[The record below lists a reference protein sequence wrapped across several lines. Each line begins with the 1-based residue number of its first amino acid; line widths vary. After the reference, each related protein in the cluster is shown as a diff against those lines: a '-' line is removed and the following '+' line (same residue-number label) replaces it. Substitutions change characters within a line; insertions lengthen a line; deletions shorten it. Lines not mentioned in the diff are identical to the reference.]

1 MEMTLIGNRG
11 APWNILISEVSVGA
25 FLQDSSLCCAVWPRS
40 QKSLEFLE
48 AMKPVDYL
56 PLFWLECSEK
66 KMLSTSDGLW
76 SRPSHYLPR
85 VSFSKE

>member
-1 MEMTLIGNRG
+1 MTLIGNGG

-25 FLQDSSLCCAVWPRS
+25 FLQDSSLSCAVWPRS
-40 QKSLEFLE
+40 QKSFEFLE
-48 AMKPVDYL
+48 AMKPVDCP

-66 KMLSTSDGLW
+66 KMLLTSDGLW
-76 SRPSHYLPR
+76 SQPARYLPR